1 MWMGVLENSPQE
13 ATLAGSFSEVIEN
26 KRIVVCV
33 GSGGVGKTTTAASF
47 AIEAA
52 RRGKRALVLTIDPA
66 KRLADSLGLE
76 GLGHDV
82 QLVDRARLEAI
93 GECTPGGS
101 LAAMMLDQKQAFDE
115 MVESYATDAEAVKR
129 IFANPL
135 YQQIAGTLTGSQEY
149 AALTK
154 LQAFD
159 KSGDYDLIVVDTPP
173 TAHALDFLDAPKKL
187 SDAIDSPAI
196 EMFRKMQKGG
206 SLSVVG
212 KTGGYVFKMLAK
224 FVGSQFI
231 EDIALFFGE
240 FNEILGGFK
249 ERADEVLTMLHRD
262 DVSFVVVTSPEE
274 MAVSEA
280 LYFHERLIATDMP
293 FSGFAVNKVHA
304 TMPVDLTRDELV
316 SQLGALESVKALDL
330 QETSLRMASE
340 SLLAAH
346 SDLERVA
353 LSDRV
358 AIARLQKAAPESIRT
373 EVPFFRQDVHH
384 IESLSRLR
392 SYLFG

>member
-1 MWMGVLENSPQE
+1 MCMGVLENSPRE
-13 ATLAGSFSEVIEN
+13 AILAGSFSEVIEN
-26 KRIVVCV
+26 KRIIVCV

-76 GLGHDV
+76 GLGHEV
-82 QLVDRARLEAI
+82 QIVAHERLEAI
-93 GECTPGGS
+93 GKCVPGGS

-115 MVESYATDAEAVKR
+115 MVETYATDAQAVKR
-129 IFANPL
+129 IFDNPL

-173 TAHALDFLDAPKKL
+173 TSHALDFLDAPKKL

-212 KTGGYVFKMLAK
+212 KTGSYVFKMLAK

-231 EDIALFFGE
+231 EDIALFFSE

-249 ERADEVLTMLHRD
+249 ERAEEVLKLLHRD
-262 DVSFVVVTSPEE
+262 DVSFVIVTSPEE

-280 LYFHERLIATDMP
+280 LFFHTRLLETDMP
-293 FSGFAVNKVHA
+293 FAGFAVNKVHA
-304 TMPVDLTRDELV
+304 SMPLDLSRDDLA
-316 SQLGALESVKALDL
+316 SQLGALSCVQALTL

-346 SDLERVA
+346 SELERVA
-353 LSDRV
+353 QSDRV
-358 AIARLQKAAPESIRT
+358 AIERLQAAAPNSIRT
-373 EVPFFRQDVHH
+373 EVPFFRKDVHH

-392 SYLFG
+392 GYLFG

>member
-1 MWMGVLENSPQE
+1 MVVLETRPQE

-26 KRIVVCV
+26 KRIIVCV

-66 KRLADSLGLE
+66 KRLADSLGLD

-82 QLVDRARLEAI
+82 QHVDRARLEAI
-93 GECTPGGS
+93 GECAPGGS

-115 MVESYATDAEAVKR
+115 MVENYATDAEAVKR

-159 KSGDYDLIVVDTPP
+159 ESGEYDVIVVDTPP

-187 SDAIDSPAI
+187 SEAIDSPAV

-249 ERADEVLTMLHRD
+249 ERAEEVLRLLHRD
-262 DVSFVVVTSPEE
+262 DVSFVIVTSPES

-280 LYFHERLIATDMP
+280 LFFHQRLRQTNMP
-293 FSGFAVNKVHA
+293 FAGFSVNKVHSSH
-304 TMPVDLTRDELV
+304 PVDLTRDEL
-316 SQLGALESVKALDL
+316 STALTNTPGISALGL
-330 QETSLRMASE
+330 QETSIRMASE
-340 SLLAAH
+340 SLLEAH
-346 SDLERVA
+346 RELEDMA
-353 LSDRV
+353 QSDRA
-358 AIARLQKAAPESIRT
+358 AIARLESAAPGATRT
-373 EVPFFRQDVHH
+373 EVPFFRKDVHH

>member
-1 MWMGVLENSPQE
+1 MP
-13 ATLAGSFSEVIEN
+13 GSFGEVIEN
-26 KRIVVCV
+26 KRIIVCV

-66 KRLADSLGLE
+66 KRLADSLGLD
-76 GLGHDV
+76 GLGHEV
-82 QLVDRARLEAI
+82 QIVDRSHLEAI
-93 GECTPGGS
+93 GECKPGGS
-101 LAAMMLDQKQAFDE
+101 LAAMMLDQKEAFDE
-115 MVESYATDAEAVKR
+115 MVENYASDPEAVKR

-154 LQAFD
+154 LQSFD

-187 SDAIDSPAI
+187 SEAIDSPAI

-206 SLSVVG
+206 SLSVIG
-212 KTGGYVFKMLAK
+212 KTGSYVFKMLAK

-249 ERADEVLTMLHRD
+249 QRAEEVLTLLHRN
-262 DVSFVVVTSPEE
+262 DVSFVIITSPEA
-274 MAVSEA
+274 MAVGEA
-280 LYFHERLIATDMP
+280 LYFHERLVKTQMP
-293 FSGFAVNKVHA
+293 FAGFAVNKVHA
-304 TMPVDLTRDELV
+304 TMPVEFSRDELMEKL
-316 SQLGALESVKALDL
+316 QAIDCIGELGL
-330 QETSLRMASE
+330 QETSLRMAAE

-346 SDLERVA
+346 EELERVA
-353 LSDRV
+353 ISDRE
-358 AIARLQKAAPESIRT
+358 AIARLQSAAPNAIRT
-373 EVPFFRQDVHH
+373 EVPFFRRDVHH
-384 IESLSRLR
+384 IESLAKLR
-392 SYLFG
+392 GYLF

>member
-1 MWMGVLENSPQE
+1 MWMGVLETTPRE
-13 ATLAGSFSEVIEN
+13 APLAGSFAEVIEN
-26 KRIVVCV
+26 KRIIVCV

-76 GLGHDV
+76 GLGHEV
-82 QLVDRARLEAI
+82 QHVARETLEAI
-93 GECTPGGS
+93 GTCEPGGR
-101 LAAMMLDQKQAFDE
+101 LTAMMLDQKQAFDE
-115 MVESYATDAEAVKR
+115 MVETYATDSAAVKR
-129 IFANPL
+129 IFENPL

-159 KSGDYDLIVVDTPP
+159 KSGEYDVIVVDTPP

-187 SDAIDSPAI
+187 SEAIDSPAVD
-196 EMFRKMQKGG
+196 MFRKIQKGG
-206 SLSVVG
+206 SLSVIG
-212 KTGGYVFKMLAK
+212 KTGNYIFKMLAK

-231 EDIALFFGE
+231 EDIALFFNE

-249 ERADEVLTMLHRD
+249 ERADEVLTLLHRD
-262 DVSFVVVTSPEE
+262 DVAFVVVTSPES

-280 LYFHERLIATDMP
+280 LFFHKRLIDTAMP
-293 FSGFAVNKVHA
+293 FAGFAVNKVH
-304 TMPVDLTRDELV
+304 TDRPISLSRDALVKELGN
-316 SQLGALESVKALDL
+316 LDAVKALGL
-330 QETSLRMASE
+330 QDISLRMASE
-340 SLLAAH
+340 SLLGAH
-346 SDLERVA
+346 EDLQRVA
-353 LSDRV
+353 TTDRV
-358 AIARLQKAAPESIRT
+358 AIERLQEASPDAIRT

-384 IESLSRLR
+384 IKSLSRLGE
-392 SYLFG
+392 YLFG